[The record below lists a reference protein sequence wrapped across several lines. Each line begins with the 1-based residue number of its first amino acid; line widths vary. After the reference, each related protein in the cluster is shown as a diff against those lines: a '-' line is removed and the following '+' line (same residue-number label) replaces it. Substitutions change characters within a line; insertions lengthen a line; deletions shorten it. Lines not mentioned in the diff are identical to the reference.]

1 MGFRQQKLKKE
12 HAIVGAAL
20 GFLEELAR
28 APGVDRVIPGRI
40 RKGAAA
46 GPMYCTLQYRTPD
59 GFKLLIHTGATQEV
73 FVVSGDPDATQAWL
87 RDHMPRRRDS

>member
-1 MGFRQQKLKKE
+1 MGFRQQRLKKE
-12 HAIVGAAL
+12 HSIVGPARA
-20 GFLEELAR
+20 FLEELAR

-59 GFKLLIHTGATQEV
+59 GFKLLVHTGATQEV
-73 FVVSGDPDATQAWL
+73 FVVSSDPDRTAPWL
-87 RDHMPRRRDS
+87 EANMPRRRET